1 MSLGVAI
8 ETDEAQALQGD
19 VDRSLLIV
27 DDDTRFAERLARARS
42 SVAVS
47 SP

>member
-27 DDDTRFAERLARARS
+27 ETTHALPNGWRALEGAGS
-42 SVAVS
+42 NL
-47 SP
+47 